1 MKRLARNVVFCAILT
16 ALTFSVAFAL
26 DPKTGA
32 PTVGKQ
38 SQIVQPPPTKPLTP
52 KPGVAYAG
60 VSLSCSGKTYNL
72 STGNSSGECKVH
84 YDCPTCT
91 RPTGASC
98 TDGKGNSSSATC
110 EGCNGS
116 KGSGSCT
123 RQ

>member
-1 MKRLARNVVFCAILT
+1 MNIRFSARAFFVTYAALAS
-16 ALTFSVAFAL
+16 SVAFGL
-26 DPKTGA
+26 DTKTGA
-32 PTVGKQ
+32 PAVGKT
-38 SQIVQPPPTKPLTP
+38 QIVQPPPKPLPP

-60 VSLSCSGKTYNL
+60 VSLSCGGKTYNL
-72 STGNSSGECKVH
+72 STGNGSGECKVS

-91 RPTGASC
+91 RPTGAVC

-123 RQ
+123 RH

>member
-1 MKRLARNVVFCAILT
+1 MQKAVTSILFTVALT
-16 ALTFSVAFAL
+16 ALTFRMALGL
-26 DPKTGA
+26 DPKAAA
-32 PTVGKQ
+32 PSVGKQ
-38 SQIVQPPPTKPLTP
+38 SQIVQPPPKPLPP

-60 VSLSCSGKTYNL
+60 VSLSCGGKTYNL
-72 STGNSSGECKVH
+72 STGNSQGECKVH

-91 RPTGASC
+91 RPTGATC